1 MNGVFNQE
9 ECLFKFETSKQHSKR
24 SKQSSKGP
32 NTVINNGHPSPQ
44 DLNAGSSATTPTT
57 LPPPRFGTVKLSSG
71 KRAFGRPAACR
82 HEEILISVLLMI
94 SCTTKRT
101 QAHESYGGGARESRG
116 LRFCMP
122 RRVAVGCS
130 VSLVNVC
137 PFISPPKKKG

>member
-71 KRAFGRPAACR
+71 SGVR
-82 HEEILISVLLMI
+82 
-94 SCTTKRT
+94 
-101 QAHESYGGGARESRG
+101 QARLWETCCLPPRG
-116 LRFCMP
+116 
-122 RRVAVGCS
+122 
-130 VSLVNVC
+130 N
-137 PFISPPKKKG
+137 IN